1 MGRQSCSGCYSPGPR
16 FSPTGN
22 LGMGS
27 LSPSLSYR
35 GPPPKC
41 PLLHPPVV
49 PFCSVGVFRCDGT
62 NLSHWCW
69 SVSQWVITKGRFLEN
84 RHSWLALLDAVPVFV
99 RELCI
104 ASENFKPS
112 KCGMKWPVKTRKEL
126 LASLSRSNHQPP
138 GDRHQDGASLK
149 AMFPLAKVS
158 STSGPTCPHE
168 FLLHARFYSKNIR
181 KKWEN
186 PCK

>member
-16 FSPTGN
+16 FSPTDN

-49 PFCSVGVFRCDGT
+49 PFCSVGVFICEGT
-62 NLSHWCW
+62 DLSHWCW
-69 SVSQWVITKGRFLEN
+69 SVSQWVITKGQFLEN

-126 LASLSRSNHQPP
+126 LVFLSRSKHQPP
-138 GDRHQDGASLK
+138 GWPSPGWRLIQGY
-149 AMFPLAKVS
+149 FPLS
-158 STSGPTCPHE
+158 QG
-168 FLLHARFYSKNIR
+168 
-181 KKWEN
+181 
-186 PCK
+186 